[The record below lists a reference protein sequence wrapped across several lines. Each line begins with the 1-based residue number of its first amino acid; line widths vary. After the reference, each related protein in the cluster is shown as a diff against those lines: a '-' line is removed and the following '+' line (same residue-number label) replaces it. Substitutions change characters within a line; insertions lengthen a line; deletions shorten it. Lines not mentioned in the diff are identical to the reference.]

1 MYTNTLIESELV
13 RTKAQIASAATRR
26 LDAYAL
32 AWRMVEH
39 VEHARR
45 EIDDE
50 NYRRGFE
57 GKRISSAALAKKLN
71 ENGHLRSPGQM
82 WGKSNVEMTL
92 LRVEKYIVDQAV
104 LECRTRMTAK
114 ALRADFD
121 RSTVDVLEAEYLKII
136 AEAIELSH
144 RMNGNRQRSA
154 EELAEEAKYAAID
167 MAAQQRAKKQI
178 SMMARE
184 RLWSGFAPFPRKVFD
199 SVSAK

>member
-13 RTKAQIASAATRR
+13 RAKAQVASAATRR

-39 VEHARR
+39 VENARR

-57 GKRISSAALAKKLN
+57 GKRVSSAALAKKLN

-121 RSTVDVLEAEYLKII
+121 RLTVDVLEAEYLKII

-154 EELAEEAKYAAID
+154 GELVEEAKFAAID

-199 SVSAK
+199 NVSAK